1 MGMYTIA
8 YFALAAIFLIMS
20 SLLVYNSEE
29 NKSYNFNRHQNLHP
43 MQVPFDIVYNM
54 GVRDQTSANILVADL
69 STVTFNTP
77 AFSSRLASASDI
89 MMMLNEPNP
98 LNSVVYPIIDNTV
111 KSRRLFDLS
120 IYDVKMK
127 DGVMVY
133 NAPPTLTNRTR
144 SVTSV
149 QDILKVKD
157 EVQLKLVQT
166 DYYCPI
172 RFGKRIEDYQDWK
185 TRTEQRS
192 ETFKEK
198 YESHMQFTYNNVHET
213 KCHIQRVDSMVMAHV
228 GIDLYN
234 IFSTHSS
241 NTLLLGVTC
250 IGFAFS
256 SFVAINLLRRD
267 IQLKI
272 KNEAYDESDRTIA
285 ESHRIKEMKLHT
297 LTTLFKIVCVFIVVL
312 LLSLEYIFKTSYAE
326 ATKNRIIPTSSF
338 LFVFCSSVVSF
349 LILYMHGPFKIYG
362 DDSHIENV
370 IKEYC
375 KECKNDEV
383 NTYLANMGIDVITS
397 TVTVGSKDTALLSE
411 NGNPDDSTQSCNIL
425 IKSGLF
431 PSMDIIKEKI
441 ESETEVLLSSYAW
454 FVTMPLFFMSLYT
467 NKIYGVDLN
476 MQLIL
481 IPIIAVFTLDII
493 YIRITLIIDVVWDIY
508 IKNQRDA
515 VFDSGRKSP
524 ELPDMPPLKHIL
536 CWLKFILWFV
546 FLMIRLTIII
556 IPYTVFKDE
565 SKNNYELVLAFQ
577 IIFEVVPVLL
587 GAFDLMHTSAQKEMD
602 MSNLNPSTGN
612 RESNGRKIS
621 SMTDQF
627 LMSVGEFT
635 SRKKLSL
642 RIFISLFVY
651 YPFLVLACAVA
662 IGTSIN
668 EKMSNEQ
675 ALKLPMFFAH

>member
-1 MGMYTIA
+1 MGMYKYA
-8 YFALAAIFLIMS
+8 YFVLATMFLIMS
-20 SLLVYNSEE
+20 SLLVYNSNE

-54 GVRDQTSANILVADL
+54 GVKDQTSANILVADL

-89 MMMLNEPNP
+89 QMMLNEPNP

-120 IYDVKMK
+120 IYDVKIK

-133 NAPPTLTNRTR
+133 NAPPALTNQTR
-144 SVTSV
+144 SIDSV
-149 QDILKVKD
+149 QDIFKLDDQVR
-157 EVQLKLVQT
+157 LKLVQT
-166 DYYCPI
+166 EYYCPI
-172 RFGKRIEDYQDWK
+172 RLGKTIENYQDWK
-185 TRTEQRS
+185 TRTEQKS

-256 SFVAINLLRRD
+256 SFIAINLLRRD

-272 KNEAYDESDRTIA
+272 KEEHVANDGNDRTAA
-285 ESHRIKEMKLHT
+285 ETRRIKEMKLHT
-297 LTTLFKIVCVFIVVL
+297 LTTLFKIVCVCIVIL
-312 LLSLEYIFKTSYAE
+312 LLSLEYMFKTSYAE

-362 DDSHIENV
+362 DDSRIENE

-375 KECKNDEV
+375 RECRKGEV
-383 NTYLANMGIDVITS
+383 NKYLVNMGISVVAP
-397 TVTVGSKDTALLSE
+397 TVTFESQGDNESPIDSE
-411 NGNPDDSTQSCNIL
+411 QSYDQL

-454 FVTMPLFFMSLYT
+454 FVTLPLFFMSLYT

-481 IPIIAVFTLDII
+481 IPIIAVFILDII
-493 YIRITLIIDVVWDIY
+493 YIRIALIIDVVWDIY
-508 IKNQRDA
+508 IKNQRDI
-515 VFDSGRKSP
+515 VFDSGQKSP
-524 ELPDMPPLKHIL
+524 ELLDMPPLKHIL
-536 CWLKFILWFV
+536 CWLKFILWAV
-546 FLMIRLTIII
+546 FLVIRLTIII

-587 GAFDLMHTSAQKEMD
+587 GFVDFFHTSMQKDMD
-602 MSNLNPSTGN
+602 MASLNQSTTGT
-612 RESNGRKIS
+612 KS
-621 SMTDQF
+621 STTKQVLLTVEDMI
-627 LMSVGEFT
+627 GA
-635 SRKKLSL
+635 KNPSL
-642 RIFISLFVY
+642 RIFVSLLVY
-651 YPFLVLACAVA
+651 YPLLVIACAIMVG
-662 IGTSIN
+662 IHY
-668 EKMSNEQ
+668 EQKMPNDQ
-675 ALKLPMFFAH
+675 ALKLPTFFAY

>member
-1 MGMYTIA
+1 MYKYA
-8 YFALAAIFLIMS
+8 YFVLATMFLIMS
-20 SLLVYNSEE
+20 SLLVYNSDE

-54 GVRDQTSANILVADL
+54 GVKDQTSANILVADL

-89 MMMLNEPNP
+89 QMMLNEPNP

-120 IYDVKMK
+120 IYDVKIK

-133 NAPPTLTNRTR
+133 NAPPALTNKTR
-144 SVTSV
+144 SITSV
-149 QDILKVKD
+149 QDILKVDDK
-157 EVQLKLVQT
+157 ERLKLVQT
-166 DYYCPI
+166 EYYCPI
-172 RFGKRIEDYQDWK
+172 RLGKTIENYQDWK
-185 TRTEQRS
+185 TRTEQKS

-256 SFVAINLLRRD
+256 SFIAINLLRRD

-272 KNEAYDESDRTIA
+272 KEEHVANDGNDRTAA
-285 ESHRIKEMKLHT
+285 ETRRIKEMKLHT
-297 LTTLFKIVCVFIVVL
+297 LTTLFKIVCVCIVIL
-312 LLSLEYIFKTSYAE
+312 LLSLEYMFKTSYAE

-362 DDSHIENV
+362 DDSRIENE

-375 KECKNDEV
+375 RECRNGEV
-383 NTYLANMGIDVITS
+383 NKYLVNMGINVVTA
-397 TVTVGSKDTALLSE
+397 TVTFESQDRGSVGDNESPIDSE
-411 NGNPDDSTQSCNIL
+411 QSYDQL

-454 FVTMPLFFMSLYT
+454 FVTLPLFFMSLYT

-481 IPIIAVFTLDII
+481 IPIIAVFIIDII
-493 YIRITLIIDVVWDIY
+493 YIRIALIIDVVWDIY
-508 IKNQRDA
+508 IKNQRDI
-515 VFDSGRKSP
+515 VFDSGQKSR
-524 ELPDMPPLKHIL
+524 ELLDMPPLKHIL
-536 CWLKFILWFV
+536 CWLKFILWAV
-546 FLMIRLTIII
+546 FLVVRLTIII

-565 SKNNYELVLAFQ
+565 SKNNYELVLSFQ

-587 GAFDLMHTSAQKEMD
+587 GFADFFHTSMQKDMD
-602 MSNLNPSTGN
+602 MASLNQSTAGT
-612 RESNGRKIS
+612 KS
-621 SMTDQF
+621 SKTKQV
-627 LMSVGEFT
+627 LLSVEDMIGA
-635 SRKKLSL
+635 KNPSL
-642 RIFISLFVY
+642 RIFLSLLVY
-651 YPFLVLACAVA
+651 YPLLVIACAVMV
-662 IGTSIN
+662 GVHY
-668 EKMSNEQ
+668 EQKMPNDQ
-675 ALKLPMFFAH
+675 ALKLPTFFAY

>member
-1 MGMYTIA
+1 MGMYKYA
-8 YFALAAIFLIMS
+8 YFVLATMFLIMS
-20 SLLVYNSEE
+20 SLLVYNSDE

-54 GVRDQTSANILVADL
+54 GVKDQTSANILVADL

-89 MMMLNEPNP
+89 QMMLNEPNP

-120 IYDVKMK
+120 IYDVKIK

-133 NAPPTLTNRTR
+133 NAPPALTNKTR
-144 SVTSV
+144 SITSV
-149 QDILKVKD
+149 QDILKVDDK
-157 EVQLKLVQT
+157 ERLKLVQT
-166 DYYCPI
+166 EYYCPI
-172 RFGKRIEDYQDWK
+172 RLGKTIENYQDWK
-185 TRTEQRS
+185 TRTEQKS

-256 SFVAINLLRRD
+256 SFIAINLLRRD

-272 KNEAYDESDRTIA
+272 KEEHVANDGNDRTAA
-285 ESHRIKEMKLHT
+285 ETRRIKEMKLHT
-297 LTTLFKIVCVFIVVL
+297 LTTLFKIVCVCIVIL
-312 LLSLEYIFKTSYAE
+312 LLSLEYMFKTSYAE

-362 DDSHIENV
+362 DDSRIENE

-375 KECKNDEV
+375 RECRNGEV
-383 NTYLANMGIDVITS
+383 NKYLVNMGINVVTA
-397 TVTVGSKDTALLSE
+397 TVTFESQDRGSVGDNESPIDSE
-411 NGNPDDSTQSCNIL
+411 QSYDQL

-454 FVTMPLFFMSLYT
+454 FVTLPLFFMSLYT

-481 IPIIAVFTLDII
+481 IPIIAVFIIDII
-493 YIRITLIIDVVWDIY
+493 YIRIALIIDVVWDIY
-508 IKNQRDA
+508 IKNQRDI
-515 VFDSGRKSP
+515 VFDSGQKSR
-524 ELPDMPPLKHIL
+524 ELLDMPPLKHIL
-536 CWLKFILWFV
+536 CWLKFILWAV
-546 FLMIRLTIII
+546 FLVVRLTIII

-565 SKNNYELVLAFQ
+565 SKNNYELVLSFQ

-587 GAFDLMHTSAQKEMD
+587 GFADFFHTSMQKDMD
-602 MSNLNPSTGN
+602 MASLNQSTAGT
-612 RESNGRKIS
+612 KS
-621 SMTDQF
+621 SKTKQV
-627 LMSVGEFT
+627 LLSVEDMIGA
-635 SRKKLSL
+635 KNPSL
-642 RIFISLFVY
+642 RIFLSLLVY
-651 YPFLVLACAVA
+651 YPLLVIACAVMV
-662 IGTSIN
+662 GVHY
-668 EKMSNEQ
+668 EQKMPNDQ
-675 ALKLPMFFAH
+675 ALKLPTFFAY

>member
-1 MGMYTIA
+1 MGMFKYA
-8 YFALAAIFLIMS
+8 YFVLAATFLIMS

-54 GVRDQTSANILVADL
+54 GVKDQTSANILVADL

-89 MMMLNEPNP
+89 QMMLNEPNP
-98 LNSVVYPIIDNTV
+98 LTSVVYPIIDNTV

-133 NAPPTLTNRTR
+133 NAPPVMTNRTQ
-144 SVTSV
+144 SITSV
-149 QDILKVKD
+149 QNILKVDD
-157 EVQLKLVQT
+157 EVRLKLVQT

-172 RFGKRIEDYQDWK
+172 RLGKTIENYQDWK
-185 TRTEQRS
+185 TRTEQKS

-198 YESHMQFTYNNVHET
+198 YESHMQFRYNNIHET

-228 GIDLYN
+228 GIDLYS

-256 SFVAINLLRRD
+256 SFIAINLLRRD

-272 KNEAYDESDRTIA
+272 KNEPQASSENDRTAA
-285 ESHRIKEMKLHT
+285 ETRRIKEMKLHT
-297 LTTLFKIVCVFIVVL
+297 LTTLFKIVCVFIVIL
-312 LLSLEYIFKTSYAE
+312 LLSLEYMFKTSYAE

-362 DDSHIENV
+362 DDNRIENE

-375 KECKNDEV
+375 QGCRNDEV
-383 NTYLANMGIDVITS
+383 NKYLVNMGIDVGTGKG
-397 TVTVGSKDTALLSE
+397 TVESQDAGLLDNNESQ
-411 NGNPDDSTQSCNIL
+411 NNSAPACDQL

-441 ESETEVLLSSYAW
+441 ESETEVLLCSYAW
-454 FVTMPLFFMSLYT
+454 FVTMPLFFMSLYA
-467 NKIYGVDLN
+467 NNIYGVDLN

-481 IPIIAVFTLDII
+481 IPIIAVFVLDII
-493 YIRITLIIDVVWDIY
+493 YIRIALIIDVVWDIY
-508 IKNQRDA
+508 IKNQRDN
-515 VFDSGRKSP
+515 VFDSGQKSP
-524 ELPDMPPLKHIL
+524 DLPDMPPLKHIL
-536 CWLKFILWFV
+536 YWLKLILWVV
-546 FLMIRLTIII
+546 FLVIRLTIII

-565 SKNNYELVLAFQ
+565 SKNNYELVLGFQ
-577 IIFEVVPVLL
+577 VVFEVIPVLL
-587 GAFDLMHTSAQKEMD
+587 GLIDLIHTSRQKDMD
-602 MSNLNPSTGN
+602 MLSLNQSTQGT
-612 RESNGRKIS
+612 KA
-621 SMTDQF
+621 SMTDRVFTTIEQ
-627 LMSVGEFT
+627 LMEA
-635 SRKKLSL
+635 KNPSL
-642 RIFISLFVY
+642 RIYLSLIVY
-651 YPFLVLACAVA
+651 YPLLVIACAVMV
-662 IGTSIN
+662 GVYY
-668 EKMSNEQ
+668 EQKMPNDQ
-675 ALKLPMFFAH
+675 ALKLPMFFAY

>member
-1 MGMYTIA
+1 MGMYKYA
-8 YFALAAIFLIMS
+8 YFVLATMFLIMS
-20 SLLVYNSEE
+20 SLLVYNSNE
-29 NKSYNFNRHQNLHP
+29 NKSYNLNRHQNLHP

-54 GVRDQTSANILVADL
+54 GVKDQTSANILVADL

-89 MMMLNEPNP
+89 QMMLNEPNP

-120 IYDVKMK
+120 IYDVKIK

-133 NAPPTLTNRTR
+133 NAPPALTNQTR
-144 SVTSV
+144 SIDSV
-149 QDILKVKD
+149 QDIFKLDD
-157 EVQLKLVQT
+157 EVRLKLVQT
-166 DYYCPI
+166 EYYCPI
-172 RFGKRIEDYQDWK
+172 RLGKTIENYQDWK
-185 TRTEQRS
+185 TRTEQKS

-256 SFVAINLLRRD
+256 SFIAINLLRRD

-272 KNEAYDESDRTIA
+272 KSEHQESDGNDRTAA
-285 ESHRIKEMKLHT
+285 ETRRIKEMKLHT
-297 LTTLFKIVCVFIVVL
+297 LTTLFKIVCVCIVIL
-312 LLSLEYIFKTSYAE
+312 LLSLEYMFKTSYAE

-362 DDSHIENV
+362 DDSRIENE

-375 KECKNDEV
+375 RECRNGEV
-383 NTYLANMGIDVITS
+383 NKYLVNMGISVVTSPITFES
-397 TVTVGSKDTALLSE
+397 QDRGSVGDNESPIDSE
-411 NGNPDDSTQSCNIL
+411 QSYDQL

-454 FVTMPLFFMSLYT
+454 FVTLPLFFMSLYT

-481 IPIIAVFTLDII
+481 IPIIAVFILDII
-493 YIRITLIIDVVWDIY
+493 YIRIALIIDVVWDIY
-508 IKNQRDA
+508 IKNQRDI
-515 VFDSGRKSP
+515 VFDSGQKSP

-536 CWLKFILWFV
+536 CWLKFILWAV
-546 FLMIRLTIII
+546 FLVIRLTIII

-587 GAFDLMHTSAQKEMD
+587 GFVDFFHTSTQKDMD
-602 MSNLNPSTGN
+602 MASLNQSTTGT
-612 RESNGRKIS
+612 KS
-621 SMTDQF
+621 STTKRVLLTVEDMI
-627 LMSVGEFT
+627 GA
-635 SRKKLSL
+635 KNPSL
-642 RIFISLFVY
+642 RIVVSLLVY
-651 YPFLVLACAVA
+651 YPLLVIACAIMV
-662 IGTSIN
+662 GVHY
-668 EKMSNEQ
+668 EQKMPNDQ
-675 ALKLPMFFAH
+675 ALKLPTFFAY

>member
-1 MGMYTIA
+1 MGMYKYA
-8 YFALAAIFLIMS
+8 YFVLATMFLIMS
-20 SLLVYNSEE
+20 SLLVYNSNE
-29 NKSYNFNRHQNLHP
+29 NKSYNLNRHQNLHP

-54 GVRDQTSANILVADL
+54 GVKDQTSANILVADL

-89 MMMLNEPNP
+89 QMMLNEPNP

-120 IYDVKMK
+120 IYDVKIK

-133 NAPPTLTNRTR
+133 NAPPALTNQTR
-144 SVTSV
+144 SIDSV
-149 QDILKVKD
+149 QDIFKLDD
-157 EVQLKLVQT
+157 EVRLKLVQT
-166 DYYCPI
+166 EYYCPI
-172 RFGKRIEDYQDWK
+172 RLGKTIENYQDWK
-185 TRTEQRS
+185 TRTEQKS

-256 SFVAINLLRRD
+256 SFIAINLLRRD

-272 KNEAYDESDRTIA
+272 KSEHQESDGNDRTAA
-285 ESHRIKEMKLHT
+285 ETRRIKEMKLHT
-297 LTTLFKIVCVFIVVL
+297 LTTLFKIVCVCIVIL
-312 LLSLEYIFKTSYAE
+312 LLSLEYMFKTSYAE

-362 DDSHIENV
+362 DDSRIENE

-375 KECKNDEV
+375 RECRNGEV
-383 NTYLANMGIDVITS
+383 NKYLVNMGISVVTSPITFES
-397 TVTVGSKDTALLSE
+397 QDRGSVGDNESPIDSE
-411 NGNPDDSTQSCNIL
+411 QSYDQL

-467 NKIYGVDLN
+467 KEIYGVDLN

-493 YIRITLIIDVVWDIY
+493 YVRIALIIDVVWDIY

-515 VFDSGRKSP
+515 VFDSGQKSQ

-536 CWLKFILWFV
+536 CWLKAILWFV

-587 GAFDLMHTSAQKEMD
+587 GFVDFFHTSTQKDMD
-602 MSNLNPSTGN
+602 MASLNQSTTGT
-612 RESNGRKIS
+612 KS
-621 SMTDQF
+621 STTKRVLLTVEDMI
-627 LMSVGEFT
+627 GA
-635 SRKKLSL
+635 KNPSL
-642 RIFISLFVY
+642 RIVVSLLVY
-651 YPFLVLACAVA
+651 YPLLVIACAIMV
-662 IGTSIN
+662 GVHY
-668 EKMSNEQ
+668 EQKMPNDQ
-675 ALKLPMFFAH
+675 ALKLPTFFAY

>member
-1 MGMYTIA
+1 MGMFKYA
-8 YFALAAIFLIMS
+8 YFLLAIIFLVMS
-20 SLLVYNSEE
+20 SILVYNSDE

-54 GVRDQTSANILVADL
+54 GVKDQTSANILVADL

-89 MMMLNEPNP
+89 QMMLNEPNP
-98 LNSVVYPIIDNTV
+98 LKSVVYPIIDNTV

-133 NAPPTLTNRTR
+133 NAPPVTTNRTQ
-144 SVTSV
+144 SITSV
-149 QDILKVKD
+149 QDILKVDD
-157 EVQLKLVQT
+157 EIRLKLVQT

-172 RFGKRIEDYQDWK
+172 RLGKTIENYQDWK
-185 TRTEQRS
+185 TRTEQKS

-198 YESHMQFTYNNVHET
+198 YESHMQFRYNNIHEK

-228 GIDLYN
+228 GIDLYS

-256 SFVAINLLRRD
+256 SFIAINLLRRD

-272 KNEAYDESDRTIA
+272 KEEHEASNDNDRTAA
-285 ESHRIKEMKLHT
+285 ETRRIKEMKLHT
-297 LTTLFKIVCVFIVVL
+297 LTTLFKIVCVCIVIL
-312 LLSLEYIFKTSYAE
+312 LLSLEYIFKTSHAE

-362 DDSHIENV
+362 DDSRIENE

-375 KECKNDEV
+375 QQCRNGEV
-383 NTYLANMGIDVITS
+383 NKYLVNMGIKV
-397 TVTVGSKDTALLSE
+397 VTKIGIDEAQNAKLIESSEKQNYSE
-411 NGNPDDSTQSCNIL
+411 NSCDQL

-454 FVTMPLFFMSLYT
+454 FVTLPLFFMSLYT

-481 IPIIAVFTLDII
+481 IPIIAAFTLDII
-493 YIRITLIIDVVWDIY
+493 YIRIALIIDVVWDIY

-515 VFDSGRKSP
+515 VFDSGQESP
-524 ELPDMPPLKHIL
+524 ELPDMEPLKHIL
-536 CWLKFILWFV
+536 CWLKSILWVV
-546 FLMIRLTIII
+546 FLAIRLTIII

-565 SKNNYELVLAFQ
+565 SKNNYELVLGFQ
-577 IIFEVVPVLL
+577 IVFEVVPVLL
-587 GAFDLMHTSAQKEMD
+587 GLLDVYHTSNQKKMD
-602 MSNLNPSTGN
+602 MYSLNRSTQDM
-612 RESNGRKIS
+612 KP
-621 SMTDQF
+621 SMTDQA
-627 LMSVGEFT
+627 LTTIEKMMEV
-635 SRKKLSL
+635 KNPSL
-642 RIFISLFVY
+642 RIFVSLIVY
-651 YPFLVLACAVA
+651 YPLLVLACAIMV
-662 IGTSIN
+662 GVYW
-668 EKMSNEQ
+668 EQKMPNDQ
-675 ALKLPMFFAH
+675 ALKLPTFFAY

>member
-1 MGMYTIA
+1 MFKYA
-8 YFALAAIFLIMS
+8 YFVLAATFLIMS

-54 GVRDQTSANILVADL
+54 GVKDQTSANILVADL

-89 MMMLNEPNP
+89 QMMLNEPNP
-98 LNSVVYPIIDNTV
+98 LTSVVYPIIDNTV

-133 NAPPTLTNRTR
+133 NAPPVMTNRTQ
-144 SVTSV
+144 SITSV
-149 QDILKVKD
+149 QNILKVDD
-157 EVQLKLVQT
+157 EVRLKLVQT

-172 RFGKRIEDYQDWK
+172 RLGKTIENYQDWK
-185 TRTEQRS
+185 TRTEQKS

-198 YESHMQFTYNNVHET
+198 YESHMQFRYNNIHET

-228 GIDLYN
+228 GIDLYS

-256 SFVAINLLRRD
+256 SFIAINLLRRD

-272 KNEAYDESDRTIA
+272 KNEPPASTENDRAAA
-285 ESHRIKEMKLHT
+285 ETRRIKEMKLHT
-297 LTTLFKIVCVFIVVL
+297 LTTLFKIVCVFIVIL
-312 LLSLEYIFKTSYAE
+312 LLSLEYMFKTSYAE

-362 DDSHIENV
+362 DDNRIENE

-375 KECKNDEV
+375 QGCRNDEI
-383 NTYLANMGIDVITS
+383 NKYLVNMGIDVVTATVIVNS
-397 TVTVGSKDTALLSE
+397 TDAGSLDNFESQNNSA
-411 NGNPDDSTQSCNIL
+411 PACDQL

-441 ESETEVLLSSYAW
+441 ESETEVLLCSYAW
-454 FVTMPLFFMSLYT
+454 FVTMPLFFMSLYA
-467 NKIYGVDLN
+467 NNIYGVDLN

-481 IPIIAVFTLDII
+481 IPIIAVFVLDII
-493 YIRITLIIDVVWDIY
+493 YVRIALIIDVVWDIY
-508 IKNQRDA
+508 IKNQRDN
-515 VFDSGRKSP
+515 VFDSGQKSP
-524 ELPDMPPLKHIL
+524 DLPDMPPLKHIL
-536 CWLKFILWFV
+536 YWLKLILWAV
-546 FLMIRLTIII
+546 FLVIRLTIII

-565 SKNNYELVLAFQ
+565 SKNNYELVLGFQ
-577 IIFEVVPVLL
+577 VIFEVIPVLL
-587 GAFDLMHTSAQKEMD
+587 GLLDLIHTSRQKDMD
-602 MSNLNPSTGN
+602 MLTLNQSTQ
-612 RESNGRKIS
+612 STKA
-621 SMTDQF
+621 SMTDRAFTTIEQ
-627 LMSVGEFT
+627 LMEV
-635 SRKKLSL
+635 KNPSL
-642 RIFISLFVY
+642 RIYASLIVY
-651 YPFLVLACAVA
+651 YPLLVIACAVMV
-662 IGTSIN
+662 GVYY
-668 EKMSNEQ
+668 EQKMPNDQ

>member
-1 MGMYTIA
+1 
-8 YFALAAIFLIMS
+8 
-20 SLLVYNSEE
+20 
-29 NKSYNFNRHQNLHP
+29 

-54 GVRDQTSANILVADL
+54 GVKDQTSANILVADL

-89 MMMLNEPNP
+89 QMMLNEPNP
-98 LNSVVYPIIDNTV
+98 LKSVVYPIIDNTV

-133 NAPPTLTNRTR
+133 NAPPVMTNRTQ
-144 SVTSV
+144 SITSV
-149 QDILKVKD
+149 QDILKVDD
-157 EVQLKLVQT
+157 EVRLKLVQT

-172 RFGKRIEDYQDWK
+172 RLGKTIENYQDWK
-185 TRTEQRS
+185 TRTEQKS

-198 YESHMQFTYNNVHET
+198 YESHMQFRYNNIHET

-228 GIDLYN
+228 GIDLYS

-256 SFVAINLLRRD
+256 SFIAINLLRRD

-272 KNEAYDESDRTIA
+272 KDEHQASTDNDRTAA
-285 ESHRIKEMKLHT
+285 ETRRIKEMKLHT
-297 LTTLFKIVCVFIVVL
+297 LTTLFKIVCVCIVIL
-312 LLSLEYIFKTSYAE
+312 LLSLEYIFKTSHAE

-362 DDSHIENV
+362 DDSRIENE

-375 KECKNDEV
+375 QGCRNDEV
-383 NTYLANMGIDVITS
+383 NRYLVNMGINVVTGNVILETPEGDPLNANES
-397 TVTVGSKDTALLSE
+397 QIHSA
-411 NGNPDDSTQSCNIL
+411 QSCDQL

-441 ESETEVLLSSYAW
+441 ESESEVLLSSYAW

-493 YIRITLIIDVVWDIY
+493 YIRIALIIDVVWDIY

-515 VFDSGRKSP
+515 VFDSGEKSP

-536 CWLKFILWFV
+536 YWLKFILWVV
-546 FLMIRLTIII
+546 FLVIRLTIII

-565 SKNNYELVLAFQ
+565 SKNNYELVLTFQ
-577 IIFEVVPVLL
+577 VIFEVVPVLL
-587 GAFDLMHTSAQKEMD
+587 GLFDLMHTSRQKEMD
-602 MSNLNPSTGN
+602 MSSLNQSTEGN
-612 RESNGRKIS
+612 NRRSNRVSPTEGTNQKNNRFFITIQE
-621 SMTDQF
+621 MTE
-627 LMSVGEFT
+627 V
-635 SRKKLSL
+635 KKPSL
-642 RIFISLFVY
+642 RIFVSLVVY
-651 YPFLVLACAVA
+651 YPLLLIACATMV
-662 IGTSIN
+662 GVLY
-668 EKMSNEQ
+668 EQKMPNDQ